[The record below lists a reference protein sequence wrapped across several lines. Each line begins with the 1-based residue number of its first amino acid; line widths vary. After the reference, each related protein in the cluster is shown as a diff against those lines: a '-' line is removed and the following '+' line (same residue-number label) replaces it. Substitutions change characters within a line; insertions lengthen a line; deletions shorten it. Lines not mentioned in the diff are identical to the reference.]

1 MNANKLRQ
9 YFQQGRADACDIAE
23 HFAQGSV
30 TPLDFTEA
38 CLSAAMASENIFIT
52 LTADRARQEAAA
64 SAARWQSGTPLSPL
78 DGIPVVWKDLFDM
91 RNTVTT
97 AASATRLNA
106 PPARQDAELVRSL
119 AEAGMVSLGKVNL
132 SEFAF
137 SGLGINSTFGTPL
150 IEDARGM
157 TCIPGG
163 SSSGSARAVAEGIA
177 CFGIG
182 TDTAGSIRIP
192 AAFSGLHGYRASRE
206 RYSKQ
211 GVYPL
216 ASSLDTLGP
225 LCRSVRD
232 IITLDSILTGDV
244 PSSFPAPHFVA
255 DSLLIEQST
264 PDVQTQAY
272 RFIEMLRDRGFT
284 VVLKPMDTIH
294 FVMRWIEKH
303 GWPGAIEAFRLH
315 QALLASPDADQLDPM
330 VHTRLKDSGKID
342 PAVLDEFLA
351 KRHIWQQDLSRE
363 LDGAVLIAPTVAHP
377 APYFDTVTAQTFGEI
392 NRATLRLTMPG
403 SLLDLPGITFS
414 AGMTP
419 EGRQTSL
426 LFSLPS
432 GEDKRLLAAAQHIAA
447 ARA

>member
-1 MNANKLRQ
+1 MNANRLRRC
-9 YFQQGRADACDIAE
+9 FQLGEADACDIAG

-52 LTADRARQEAAA
+52 LTADRARREAAA
-64 SAARWQSGTPLSPL
+64 STARWQSGTPLSPL

-91 RNTVTT
+91 QDTVTT
-97 AASATRLNA
+97 AASATRIDA
-106 PPARQDAELVRSL
+106 PAARQDAELVRYL
-119 AEAGMVSLGKVNL
+119 TEAGMVSLGKVNL

-137 SGLGINSTFGTPL
+137 SGLGINPTFGTPL

-157 TCIPGG
+157 TCVPGG

-192 AAFSGLHGYRASRE
+192 AAFSGLHGYRASRQ
-206 RYSKQ
+206 RYSKE

-216 ASSLDTLGP
+216 AASLDTLGP
-225 LCRSVRD
+225 LCKSVRD
-232 IITLDSILTGDV
+232 IITLDSILTDGV
-244 PSSFPAPHFVA
+244 LSAFPAPHFVA

-264 PDVQTQAY
+264 PEVKIQAY
-272 RFIEMLRDRGFT
+272 GFIDTLRDRGFS
-284 VVLKPMDTIH
+284 VVLKPVDSLH
-294 FVMRWIEKH
+294 FVMRWIEDH
-303 GWPGAIEAFRLH
+303 GWPGAIEAFQLH
-315 QALLASPDADQLDPM
+315 QALLASPDAGKLDPM
-330 VHTRLKDSGKID
+330 VRTRLMDSGKID
-342 PAVLDEFLA
+342 PATLDAFLA
-351 KRHIWQQDLSRE
+351 QRQAWQEALSVE
-363 LDGAVLIAPTVAHP
+363 LDGAVLITPTVAHP
-377 APYFDTVTAQTFGEI
+377 APYVNTITDQTFGDI

-414 AGMTP
+414 AGMTQ

-432 GEDKRLLAAAQHIAA
+432 GEDERLLAAAQHIAA
-447 ARA
+447 ARV